1 MNIIII
7 GGNFNDQGGKPSG
20 LINKISDSFKDKNIN
35 VTLHN
40 GGYFSD
46 LKNIMNNI
54 TEDVIFWMVNVPNDK
69 EKIRDIKTLYPKKYL
84 IMSKRNNNEYSFQE
98 LINRALS
105 QKANLMLEFQK
116 NESKFEMRVFDP
128 LGSVWCDYTTDIN
141 NVVTSIVDRL
151 NYIMSISRQGTI
163 HIDNEVTPETPNE
176 EEFFKLIKEYAETF
190 HELISPAQEVTRFL
204 GNSSF
209 RCQRGFPSFRKDN
222 IMFVS
227 RRNIDK
233 RYIGKEGF
241 VPTKLEDNKVMYWG
255 DYKPSVDTPI
265 QIRLYQELPNINYMI
280 HAHVYLDNAPYTEHA
295 VPCGGLEEVDEILS
309 KIKDKNTEY
318 FELNLIGHGCI
329 VFANNVEQLKNLQYK
344 KRPAPEIIK

>member
-1 MNIIII
+1 
-7 GGNFNDQGGKPSG
+7 
-20 LINKISDSFKDKNIN
+20 
-35 VTLHN
+35 
-40 GGYFSD
+40 
-46 LKNIMNNI
+46 
-54 TEDVIFWMVNVPNDK
+54 
-69 EKIRDIKTLYPKKYL
+69 
-84 IMSKRNNNEYSFQE
+84 
-98 LINRALS
+98 
-105 QKANLMLEFQK
+105 MLEFQK

-163 HIDNEVTPETPNE
+163 HINNEVTPETPNE

-233 RYIGKEGF
+233 RYIGQEGF

-280 HAHVYLDNAPYTEHA
+280 HA
-295 VPCGGLEEVDEILS
+295 LS
-309 KIKDKNTEY
+309 
-318 FELNLIGHGCI
+318 LIHI
-329 VFANNVEQLKNLQYK
+329 
-344 KRPAPEIIK
+344 